1 MFEGLRTVK
10 AKSMGAVDRILTI
23 IVTATITSMVWIV
36 AGGSLLDLSTS
47 DSQIEK
53 TSPGQAAKQ
62 PEPITKETVAGGDQS
77 AASVEKERN
86 VASPDRAN
94 ATRPGNRDLRQLVI
108 PVLNVKPGE
117 LSDSFL
123 AERDGGARMHE
134 AIDIMAPKGTS
145 VVAAAPGTV
154 ERIYRSEKGGNSL
167 YLRSDDK
174 QTIFYYAHLD
184 QYAPGLNEGQK
195 VRRGQRLGT
204 VGTTGNAAP
213 DAPHLH
219 FAIMRTTPDAEWWE
233 PTNAINPY
241 PYLSGVGNETRD

>member
-1 MFEGLRTVK
+1 MFERLKSVK
-10 AKSMGAVDRILTI
+10 AKSMSVLDRVLTI

-36 AGGSLLDLSTS
+36 AGGSLLDLSGS

-53 TSPGQAAKQ
+53 TSPAQAVKS
-62 PEPITKETVAGGDQS
+62 PEPVSQETVAGGAQS
-77 AASVEKERN
+77 AASAAKERN
-86 VASPDRAN
+86 VVTHDGAN
-94 ATRPGNRDLRQLVI
+94 ATRPGARDLSQLVI

-134 AIDIMAPKGTS
+134 AIDIMAPRGTT
-145 VVAAAPGTV
+145 VVAAAPGTI

-167 YLRSDDK
+167 YVRSADK

-184 QYAPGLNEGQK
+184 KYAPGLNEGQK
-195 VRRGQRLGT
+195 IRRGQRLGT

-219 FAIMRTTPDAEWWE
+219 FAIMRTTEDAEWWE

-241 PYLSGVGNETRD
+241 PYLSAGKD

>member
-1 MFEGLRTVK
+1 MFEGLKTVK
-10 AKSMGAVDRILTI
+10 ARTMGAVDRILTI

-53 TSPGQAAKQ
+53 TSPAQAAKQ
-62 PEPITKETVAGGDQS
+62 AEPMAKETMAGSDQS

-94 ATRPGNRDLRQLVI
+94 ATRPGNRDLKQLVI

-123 AERDGGARMHE
+123 AERDGGTRMHE
-134 AIDIMAPKGTS
+134 AIDIMAPKGTT
-145 VVAAAPGTV
+145 VVAAAPGTI

-184 QYAPGLNEGQK
+184 KYAPGLNEGQK

-213 DAPHLH
+213 DTPHLH

-241 PYLSGVGNETRD
+241 PYLSGVGDEKRD